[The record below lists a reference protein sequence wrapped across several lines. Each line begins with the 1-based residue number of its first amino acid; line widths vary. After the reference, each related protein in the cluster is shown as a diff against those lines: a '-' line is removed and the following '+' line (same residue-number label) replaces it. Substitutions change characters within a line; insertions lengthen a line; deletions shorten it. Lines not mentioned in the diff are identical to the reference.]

1 MEYGARM
8 RWVKGMKE
16 FRKLGEGSTE
26 EELRRGFEGL
36 VVIRSLEK
44 SF

>member
-1 MEYGARM
+1 M